1 MDQILL
7 WGGVGCFGLM
17 GLSFTLMAPELEA
30 VPGIS
35 VAAGLLFWGPLLLG
49 TVSQTALAIRRNRW
63 LRSMKRR
70 FRHHR
75 AGIFSFFRTPMGTA
89 ADVGMLVSGAAFGLS
104 LVLTHSTGLVCY
116 FLLSLL
122 VFFFANHCIFNG
134 KSYNY
139 IQYFTKK
146 NEPKYVRRES
156 VGTRRKNDDEEQNHK
171 A

>member
-7 WGGVGCFGLM
+7 WGSVACFGFLS
-17 GLSFTLMAPELEA
+17 LSFTLMAPELEGL
-30 VPGIS
+30 PGIS
-35 VAAGLLFWGPLLLG
+35 VLAGLMFWISLALG
-49 TVSQTALAIRRNRW
+49 TALQIALAVRRERW

-70 FRHHR
+70 FRHHMP
-75 AGIFSFFRTPMGTA
+75 GILSFFRTPLGTA
-89 ADVGMLVSGAAFGLS
+89 ADVGTLLSAAAFGLS
-104 LVLTHSTGLVCY
+104 MALSKSTGLICY

-139 IQYFTKK
+139 IQHLVKK
-146 NEPKYVRRES
+146 KEPKFARRDAA
-156 VGTRRKNDDEEQNHK
+156 GTRRKNDDEEQNHK